1 MIRGRLHRHRSESG
15 TAATTTEVETV
26 EIDAGQLSGLLAAP
40 PWLRNAGVMS
50 WLAAGVLVLLVG
62 LVWLASLAHAIV
74 MPLIAATVVAS
85 VGAPLVRWLAEHHV
99 PRALG
104 TALLLLGL
112 IAIGAGIVLLVVGG
126 VTGEASSVSSHLADA
141 QQRISGWLHSLG
153 VGTSSAEQA
162 TQQAGD
168 SGSSALKLLTGGL
181 AHGVEALSSLAF
193 FLALTVL
200 SLFFLLKDGPVIRS
214 WVEHHAGVPV
224 PIARLTTRR
233 VLQSLRGYFFGVTL
247 VAAYSAAIVGV
258 GSLIIGVPM
267 AGTIAVVTFLGGFI
281 PYLGAWS
288 AGAFAVLLSLSGGAD
303 MAVAM
308 IVLQLL
314 ANGIFQQLVQPFA
327 YGAALG
333 IHPLAVLVVT
343 IAGGVVFGGAG
354 LVLAAPVTSA
364 IVRISADLARARAA
378 AAEAAA
384 GDGPDV
390 APAPAP
396 S

>member
-1 MIRGRLHRHRSESG
+1 MIRGRLHRHRAEG
-15 TAATTTEVETV
+15 GAAATETIQ
-26 EIDAGQLSGLLAAP
+26 IDTGELSGLLAAP
-40 PWLRNAGVMS
+40 PWLRNAGVFS
-50 WLAAGVLVLLVG
+50 WLAAGVLVLLLG

-74 MPLIAATVVAS
+74 MPLIAATVVAA
-85 VGAPLVRWLAEHHV
+85 VGAPLVRWMTEHRI

-104 TALLLLGL
+104 TALMLLGL
-112 IAIGAGIVLLVVGG
+112 VAVGAAIVLLIVGG
-126 VTGEASSVSSHLADA
+126 VTGEASSVSAHLADA
-141 QQRISGWLHSLG
+141 EHKVAGWLHDLG
-153 VGTSSAEQA
+153 VGKDSADQA
-162 TQQAGD
+162 AQQAGD
-168 SGSSALKLLTGGL
+168 SSSSALRLLTGGL
-181 AHGVEALSSLAF
+181 AEGLEALSSLAF

-200 SLFFLLKDGPVIRS
+200 SLFFLLKDGPTIRS

-224 PIARLTTRR
+224 PIARLTTGRI
-233 VLQSLRGYFFGVTL
+233 LQSLRGYFFGVTL
-247 VAAYSAAIVGV
+247 VAAYSAVIVGV
-258 GSLIIGVPM
+258 GSLIIGVPL

-288 AGAFAVLLSLSGGAD
+288 AGAFAVLLALAGGVD

-343 IAGGVVFGGAG
+343 IAGGAVFGGAG

-364 IVRISADLARARAA
+364 IVRISADLARARDV
-378 AAEAAA
+378 A
-384 GDGPDV
+384 GPVDGPDSA
-390 APAPAP
+390 APAPAGP
-396 S
+396 

>member
-1 MIRGRLHRHRSESG
+1 MIRGRLHRRRGGAS
-15 TAATTTEVETV
+15 AVPDETI
-26 EIDAGQLSGLLAAP
+26 EIDPGQLGRVLAAP
-40 PWLRNAGVMS
+40 PWLRNAGLMS
-50 WLAAGVLVLLVG
+50 WLAAGVLVLLLG

-74 MPLIAATVVAS
+74 MPLIAATVVAA
-85 VGAPLVRWLAEHHV
+85 VGAPVVRWLADRGI
-99 PRALG
+99 PRAVG
-104 TALLLLGL
+104 TGLLLLGI
-112 IAIGAGIVLLVVGG
+112 IAFGALIVLLIVGG
-126 VTGEASSVSSHLADA
+126 VTGEAASVESHLADA
-141 QQRISGWLHSLG
+141 ETTVTDWLKSLG
-153 VGTSSAEQA
+153 IDSGSASSA

-168 SGSSALKLLTGGL
+168 SGSSALRALTS
-181 AHGVEALSSLAF
+181 GVARGIEGLSSLVF

-200 SLFFLLKDGPVIRS
+200 SLFFLLKDGPSIRH

-224 PIARLTTRR
+224 PIARLTLRR

-258 GSLIIGVPM
+258 GSLVIGVPM
-267 AGTIAVVTFLGGFI
+267 AGTIAVVTFLGGFV

-288 AGAFAVLLSLSGGAD
+288 AGAFAVLLALSGGAD
-303 MAVAM
+303 MALAM

-343 IAGGVVFGGAG
+343 IGGGALFGGVG

-364 IVRISADLARARAA
+364 LVRISADVARARAA
-378 AAEAAA
+378 AEAAA
-384 GDGPDV
+384 SAAADDASGADPE
-390 APAPAP
+390 PAP

>member
-1 MIRGRLHRHRSESG
+1 MIRGRLHRHRAEHD
-15 TAATTTEVETV
+15 APATSAVETI
-26 EIDAGQLSGLLAAP
+26 EIDAGQLSGILAAP

-50 WLAAGVLVLLVG
+50 WLAAGVLVLLLG
-62 LVWLASLAHAIV
+62 LVWLASLADAIV
-74 MPLIAATVVAS
+74 MPLIAATVIAS
-85 VGAPLVRWLAEHHV
+85 VGAPLVGWMARHRI

-112 IAIGAGIVLLVVGG
+112 IAVGGAIVLLIVGG
-126 VTGEASSVSSHLADA
+126 VTGEASSVSSHLAEA
-141 QQRISGWLHSLG
+141 QQKITSWLHSLG
-153 VGTSSAEQA
+153 INRSSAEHA

-168 SGSSALKLLTGGL
+168 SGSNALKLLTAGL
-181 AHGVEALSSLAF
+181 AVGITELTSLAF
-193 FLALTVL
+193 FVAMTVL
-200 SLFFLLKDGPVIRS
+200 SLFFLLKDGPTIRS

-224 PIARLTTRR
+224 PIAQLTMRR
-233 VLQSLRGYFFGVTL
+233 MLQSLRGYFLGVTI
-247 VAAYSAAIVGV
+247 VAAYSALIVGV

-267 AGTIAVVTFLGGFI
+267 AGTIAIVTFLGGFI

-288 AGAFAVLLSLSGGAD
+288 AGAFAVLLALSGGTD
-303 MAVAM
+303 MAIAM

-343 IAGGVVFGGAG
+343 IAGGAVFGGAG

-378 AAEAAA
+378 ASTA
-384 GDGPDV
+384 GDG
-390 APAPAP
+390 AGAATAPAP

>member
-1 MIRGRLHRHRSESG
+1 MIRGRLHRRRVEG
-15 TAATTTEVETV
+15 AAAATETI
-26 EIDAGQLSGLLAAP
+26 EIDAGELSGMLAAP
-40 PWLRNAGVMS
+40 PWLRNAGVLS
-50 WLAAGVLVLLVG
+50 WLAAGVLVLLLG

-74 MPLIAATVVAS
+74 MPLIAATVIAA
-85 VGAPLVRWLAEHHV
+85 VGAPLVRWMADHRI

-112 IAIGAGIVLLVVGG
+112 VALGAGIVLLIVGG
-126 VTGEASSVSSHLADA
+126 VTGEASSVSAHLGDA
-141 QQRISGWLHSLG
+141 QQKVSGWLHDLG
-153 VGTSSAEQA
+153 VGKSSADHA

-168 SGSSALKLLTGGL
+168 SASSALALLTAGL
-181 AHGVEALSSLAF
+181 AQGLEALSSLAF

-200 SLFFLLKDGPVIRS
+200 SLFFLLKDGPTIRG
-214 WVEHHAGVPV
+214 WVEHHAGIPV

-233 VLQSLRGYFFGVTL
+233 VLQSLRGYFLGVTL
-247 VAAYSAAIVGV
+247 VAAYSAVIVGV
-258 GSLIIGVPM
+258 GALIIGVPL

-288 AGAFAVLLSLSGGAD
+288 AGAFAVVLSLAGGVD
-303 MAVAM
+303 MAIAM

-343 IAGGVVFGGAG
+343 IAGGAVFGGAG

-364 IVRISADLARARAA
+364 IVKISADLARGRATA
-378 AAEAAA
+378 A
-384 GDGPDV
+384 
-390 APAPAP
+390 APAPADGGAAAAPAP